1 MGEQKRNRR
10 QRQKRMRRLSVRGIR
25 RDPPDM
31 RRLGQALISLAAAEL
46 ERQAQEQ
53 DSAVQTDKNQENK
66 PAAEGGGDE
75 KRSG

>member
-10 QRQKRMRRLSVRGIR
+10 QRQKRMRRLSVRGVR

-31 RRLGQALISLAAAEL
+31 RRLGQALIGLAAAEL

-53 DSAVQTDKNQENK
+53 NSAVQNQENK
-66 PAAEGGGDE
+66 PASGGGGDD
-75 KRSG
+75 KHSG